1 MKITFHGSAETVTGS
16 RLLCETSGKKF
27 LVDAGLFQGPKELR
41 LRNWVSSFKSST
53 LDGVILTHAHIDH
66 SGYLPRLVKEGFNK
80 SIWCSKPT
88 ATILRFMLLDSAR
101 QQEEDAEY
109 ANSSGYSHHKPAEPL
124 YTKKD
129 VEETLRLI
137 TVVDDEEWFTICKNV
152 QFRFF
157 RSGHIL
163 GSRFVQLSYPGA
175 EGQKTIIFSGD
186 LGNGRSRLI
195 RPPQTPPQ
203 SDVLVLES
211 TYGDRLL
218 PRESRSHEFSEIIN
232 TVYKRNGV
240 LVIPAFALGRSQ
252 EVLQAIA
259 ELQREKKIP
268 ELPVYLDSPMA
279 LEATKA
285 HLKYPDELVFH
296 ADEELI
302 KAPIDTEMFRVVE
315 TFQESIALCDVN
327 RPHIVISASGMLTGG
342 RVMHHLKKRLPDPR
356 NAVLFVGYQAE
367 GTKGRILLSGEKN
380 FRIHHERV
388 DVNAD
393 IFSLQNFSA
402 HADWQ
407 DSINWV
413 KKMPQVPQKIILN
426 HGEKKSLENLK
437 AKLESEFPSTEVV
450 IPHHGSSVDV

>member
-1 MKITFHGSAETVTGS
+1 
-16 RLLCETSGKKF
+16 
-27 LVDAGLFQGPKELR
+27 
-41 LRNWVSSFKSST
+41 
-53 LDGVILTHAHIDH
+53 
-66 SGYLPRLVKEGFNK
+66 
-80 SIWCSKPT
+80 
-88 ATILRFMLLDSAR
+88 
-101 QQEEDAEY
+101 
-109 ANSSGYSHHKPAEPL
+109 
-124 YTKKD
+124 
-129 VEETLRLI
+129 
-137 TVVDDEEWFTICKNV
+137 
-152 QFRFF
+152 
-157 RSGHIL
+157 
-163 GSRFVQLSYPGA
+163 
-175 EGQKTIIFSGD
+175 
-186 LGNGRSRLI
+186 
-195 RPPQTPPQ
+195 
-203 SDVLVLES
+203 
-211 TYGDRLL
+211 
-218 PRESRSHEFSEIIN
+218 
-232 TVYKRNGV
+232 
-240 LVIPAFALGRSQ
+240 VIPAFALGRSQ

-315 TFQESIALCDVN
+315 TFQESMALCEVN

-426 HGEKKSLENLK
+426 HGEKKSLESLK